1 MRQELATLLMSVQ
14 FLKEENPGRKIA
26 EIQGQLATVSLGPQ
40 EGTCICLPKLR
51 GLGDSVV
58 VGASGQQQS
67 MSTHDWSCV

>member
-1 MRQELATLLMSVQ
+1 MLMSVQ

-40 EGTCICLPKLR
+40 EITCIYFPKLR

-58 VGASGQQQS
+58 VGTSGRQES

>member
-1 MRQELATLLMSVQ
+1 MSVQ

-40 EGTCICLPKLR
+40 EGTFICLPKLWGR
-51 GLGDSVV
+51 GDSVV
-58 VGASGQQQS
+58 VGASGHQQS